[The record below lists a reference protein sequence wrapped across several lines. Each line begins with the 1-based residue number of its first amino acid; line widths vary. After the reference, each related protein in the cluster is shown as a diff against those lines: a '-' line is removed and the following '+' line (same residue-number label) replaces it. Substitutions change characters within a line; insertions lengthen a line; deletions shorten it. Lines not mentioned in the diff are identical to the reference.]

1 MHAILVLSAV
11 SLALAAAS
19 AAVAGPAQAVRYQP
33 ARSGYAYGPP
43 PHPRVVC
50 QRICPKDMAP
60 CDPISFKIADGR
72 CNPGMREGL

>member
-11 SLALAAAS
+11 SLALAAAP
-19 AAVAGPAQAVRYQP
+19 AAVAAPQQVMRYQP
-33 ARSGYAYGPP
+33 ARSGYAYAPP
-43 PHPRVVC
+43 PRAVC

-60 CDPISFKIADGR
+60 CDPINFKIADGR